1 MAKRRQPEFLK
12 GLPAIP
18 GFDPVATAGDG
29 DWFDEKAARRAC
41 DFFAECL
48 RHEKGEWSRKAFEL
62 RPWQKAIIANLFGWK
77 RADGTRRFRQAYIEI
92 PRKNGK
98 SQLIAG
104 IGLYMLFCDGEAGAE
119 IYCCAGD
126 KRQAA
131 IVGDA
136 ARAMVRME
144 PELARRGEVLR
155 NVIVVQATASKLEI
169 LSSDADL
176 KHGLNCSTLIY
187 DELHTAP
194 NRELWDVMVTSMGAR
209 VQPLVISIT
218 TAGTSRQTLCWEQHE
233 YAEKVRDGL
242 IRDSAFLPVI
252 FAAPE
257 EMDFSDP
264 RAWEIANPNLDVSIK
279 RGYIAEQAK
288 KAVEQPQYE
297 IAFRTLHLN
306 QWTTVQRRW
315 IPHDRWAKCR
325 EDFTLEEM
333 DGRECFV
340 GIDLSST
347 TDLTSVALIFPGAD
361 GYRVW
366 VTSFVPEEKAD
377 IRERQ
382 DRVPYR
388 TWARQGHIVSTPG
401 NVIDYEHVD
410 AVVRGYAERFVVRM
424 IGYDPYNAQQ
434 LVNSWQSDGLPV
446 TEVRQ
451 GFLTLSDPTKRFETL
466 VLGVKLRHPGNPVL
480 DWAVSNVCCETDP
493 AGNIK
498 PSKRRSTEKI
508 DPVAALVTGLAVALA
523 DDDGTSVYSERGLLV
538 L

>member
-1 MAKRRQPEFLK
+1 MPK
-12 GLPAIP
+12 IP
-18 GFDPVATAGDG
+18 GYDPVATASEGEH
-29 DWFDEKAARRAC
+29 FDEQAAQRAI

-48 RHEKGEWSRKAFEL
+48 KHEKGTWSRKPFVL
-62 RPWQKAIIANLFGWK
+62 LPWQKAVIANLFGWK
-77 RADGTRRFRQAYIEI
+77 RADGTRRYRNAYIEI

-104 IGLYMLFCDGEAGAE
+104 LGLYMLFCDAEPGAE

-126 KRQAA
+126 RAQAA
-131 IVGDA
+131 IVGNA

-144 PELARRGEVLR
+144 PELAKRSDVLR
-155 NVIVVQATASKLEI
+155 NVIVVASSASKLEI

-209 VQPLVISIT
+209 VQPLVIAIT

-233 YAEKVRDGL
+233 YAEKVRDGVL
-242 IRDSAFLPVI
+242 DDSSFLPVI
-252 FAAPE
+252 YAAPE
-257 EMDFSDP
+257 NMAFDDP
-264 RAWEIANPNLDVSIK
+264 RAWEIANPSLDVAV
-279 RGYIAEQAK
+279 RREYIAEQAK
-288 KAVEQPQYE
+288 KAKELPQYE

-325 EDFTLEEM
+325 DDFTLDEM
-333 DGRECFV
+333 EGSECWV
-340 GIDLSST
+340 GVDLSST
-347 TDLTSVALIFPGAD
+347 TDLTSIGLLFPRGD

-366 VTSFVPEEKAD
+366 TITFVPEERAD

-388 TWARQGHIVSTPG
+388 TWARQGHIIATPG
-401 NVIDYEHVD
+401 NVIDYEYVD
-410 AVVRGYAERFVVRM
+410 RVMRDVARRFSVRQ
-424 IGYDPYNAQQ
+424 IGFDPYNAQQ

-446 TEVRQ
+446 MEVRQ
-451 GFLTLSDPTKRFETL
+451 GFLSLSDPTKRFESL
-466 VLGVKLRHPGNPVL
+466 VLGGKLRHPGNPVL
-480 DWAVSNVCCETDP
+480 DWAVSNVCCDMDP

-498 PSKRRSTEKI
+498 PSKKRSTERI
-508 DPVAALVTGLAVALA
+508 DPVAAIVTGLAVAIA
-523 DDDGTSVYSERGLLV
+523 DGETGPSVYSERGLLV